1 MRPALLAML
10 LSLPRC
16 APRVP
21 DATRAPSPAD
31 GTAAA
36 CVGPGPQPDAPGA
49 RNVLNTALRPCPSP
63 HRTGYRR
70 DGACHTG
77 PDDHGVHVVCARVT
91 EAFLRFTAA
100 QGNDLSTPRGGFP
113 GLREGDGWCL
123 CAARWEEA
131 RLGGAAPPV
140 VREATERRALDFTSR
155 AALDAHAL
163 GGTSPPR

>member
-1 MRPALLAML
+1 MRPVLLAVL

-21 DATRAPSPAD
+21 DATRAPTPAD

-36 CVGPGPQPDAPGA
+36 CVGPGPQPDTPGA
-49 RNVLNTALRPCPSP
+49 RNVLNTPLRPCPSP

-100 QGNDLSTPRGGFP
+100 QGNDLSTPRGSFP

-123 CAARWEEA
+123 CAARWDEA
-131 RLGGAAPPV
+131 RRAAVAPPV
-140 VREATERRALDFTSR
+140 LLEATHA
-155 AALDAHAL
+155 AALQTLQLEHLRAHAA
-163 GGTSPPR
+163 P